1 MMPVRR
7 QLLRFIAGVAAFP
20 LLSRVASALEYPTQ
34 TVRLIVPYA
43 PGGTTDTV
51 ARQIGPWLS
60 ERLAQAFV
68 IESRPGAGTNVG
80 TDAVAHAPPDGSTL
94 LLFDPSA
101 AINATLYEK
110 LNFNFIRD
118 IAPIVCIFR
127 TPLVIVVSPSLSA
140 KTLPEFVA
148 YGKANPGRINMAS
161 AGIGSSSQLAGE
173 LFKEMVGIDMTH
185 IPYRGGGPAIVNL
198 LGGQVDVFFSPMAI
212 AVAHIR
218 AGKLRALATTG
229 SKRSDALP
237 EIPTVSEFVPGFE
250 TSYWIGLGAPKG
262 TPVEIIGKLNRE
274 INAALAD
281 PGLRSRFADLGGSVV
296 GGSPDDF
303 ARLVSDET
311 DKWGKVVRAAH
322 IKAE

>member
-1 MMPVRR
+1 
-7 QLLRFIAGVAAFP
+7 
-20 LLSRVASALEYPTQ
+20 
-34 TVRLIVPYA
+34 
-43 PGGTTDTV
+43 
-51 ARQIGPWLS
+51 
-60 ERLAQAFV
+60 
-68 IESRPGAGTNVG
+68 
-80 TDAVAHAPPDGSTL
+80 
-94 LLFDPSA
+94 LFDPSA
-101 AINATLYEK
+101 AINATLYER

-127 TPLVIVVSPSLSA
+127 TPLVIVVNPSLAA
-140 KTLPEFVA
+140 KTLPEFIA
-148 YGKANPGRINMAS
+148 YAKANPGRINMAS

-173 LFKEMVGIDMTH
+173 LFKEMAGIDMTH

-229 SKRSDALP
+229 AARSDALP

-250 TSYWIGLGAPKG
+250 TNYWIGLGAPKS
-262 TPVEIIGKLNRE
+262 TPAEIIGKLNRE
-274 INAALAD
+274 INMALAD
-281 PGLRSRFADLGGSVV
+281 PGLRSRFTDLGGSVV

-303 ARLVSDET
+303 AKLVSDET
-311 DKWGKVVRAAH
+311 DKWGRVVRAAH

>member
-1 MMPVRR
+1 MKPVRR
-7 QLLRFIAGVAAFP
+7 QLLRLLAGVAVVP
-20 LLSRVASALEYPTQ
+20 VLSRVASALDYPSQ
-34 TVRLIVPYA
+34 SVRLIVPYA

-80 TDAVAHAPPDGSTL
+80 TDAVAHAAPDGNTL

-101 AINATLYEK
+101 AINATLYER

-127 TPLVIVVSPSLSA
+127 TPLVIVVNPSLAA
-140 KTLPEFVA
+140 KTLPEFIA
-148 YGKANPGRINMAS
+148 YVKANPGRINMAS
-161 AGIGSSSQLAGE
+161 A
-173 LFKEMVGIDMTH
+173 GIDMTH

-229 SKRSDALP
+229 AARSDALP

-250 TSYWIGLGAPKG
+250 TNYWIGLGAPKS
-262 TPVEIIGKLNRE
+262 TPAEIIGKLNRE
-274 INAALAD
+274 INMALAD
-281 PGLRSRFADLGGSVV
+281 PGLRSRFTDLGGSVV
-296 GGSPDDF
+296 GGSPDEF
-303 ARLVSDET
+303 AKLVSDET
-311 DKWGKVVRAAH
+311 DKWSRVVRAAH

>member
-1 MMPVRR
+1 MKLVRR
-7 QLLRFIAGVAAFP
+7 QLLRLLAGVAVLPVF
-20 LLSRVASALEYPTQ
+20 SCVASALDYPSQ
-34 TVRLIVPYA
+34 PVRLIVPYA

-80 TDAVAHAPPDGSTL
+80 TDAVAHAAPDGNTL

-101 AINATLYEK
+101 AINATLYER

-127 TPLVIVVSPSLSA
+127 TPLVIVVNPSLAA
-140 KTLPEFVA
+140 KTLPEFIA
-148 YGKANPGRINMAS
+148 YAKANPGRINMAS

-173 LFKEMVGIDMTH
+173 LFREMAGIDMTH
-185 IPYRGGGPAIVNL
+185 IPYRGGGPAIVNM
-198 LGGQVDVFFSPMAI
+198 LG
-212 AVAHIR
+212 
-218 AGKLRALATTG
+218 
-229 SKRSDALP
+229 
-237 EIPTVSEFVPGFE
+237 
-250 TSYWIGLGAPKG
+250 WIGLGAPKS
-262 TPVEIIGKLNRE
+262 TPAEIIGKLNRE
-274 INAALAD
+274 INIALAD
-281 PGLRSRFADLGGSVV
+281 PGLKARFADLGGSVV

-303 ARLVSDET
+303 AKLVSDET